1 MLYSDRFNKTTNK
14 KSSQTPKT
22 ESLPV
27 HTFEATVP
35 DFCKSQSLGSS
46 EILNA
51 QHKNGPICS
60 SESTIT
66 CLSQPQRSLLLNTEV
81 S

>member
-14 KSSQTPKT
+14 KSTQTRKT

-27 HTFEATVP
+27 PAFETAIL
-35 DFCKSQSLGSS
+35 DFHKSQSLGSN
-46 EILNA
+46 ENA
-51 QHKNGPICS
+51 QHRSGRVCPAGSN
-60 SESTIT
+60 IT
-66 CLSQPQRSLLLNTEV
+66 CLSQPQMSFWLNTQV

>member
-14 KSSQTPKT
+14 KPTRTPER

-27 HTFEATVP
+27 PTFEATIL
-35 DFCKSQSLGSS
+35 DFHKSRSLGSN
-46 EILNA
+46 EILNV
-51 QHKNGPICS
+51 QHKNGPVCS
-60 SESTIT
+60 AESNIM
-66 CLSQPQRSLLLNTEV
+66 CLGESQMSLLLNTEV

>member
-14 KSSQTPKT
+14 KSTQTPKP

-27 HTFEATVP
+27 PTFEATIL
-35 DFCKSQSLGSS
+35 DFHKSQSLGSS
-46 EILNA
+46 EILNV
-51 QHKNGPICS
+51 QHKSGPVCAA
-60 SESTIT
+60 ESNIA
-66 CLSQPQRSLLLNTEV
+66 CLSQPQMSLLLNTEV

>member
-14 KSSQTPKT
+14 KSTQTPKP

-27 HTFEATVP
+27 PTFEATIL
-35 DFCKSQSLGSS
+35 DFHKSQGLGNS
-46 EILNA
+46 EILNV
-51 QHKNGPICS
+51 QHKIGPICS
-60 SESTIT
+60 AENNVT
-66 CLSQPQRSLLLNTEV
+66 CLSQPQVSLLLNTEV